1 MDFQLNTKNLPP
13 PPPPPSSSSSSLAAA
28 AASSTMKRSF
38 HGRKLQ
44 YQEKVL
50 EQSILPQQTAILSP
64 TYLTADRAWKTVATI
79 VTHKPGHDQ
88 KRQEMELKNIGKV
101 ANHHLFDADP
111 RRLSITNTA
120 NTTSTGVAI
129 HQRRTSIINYYQRRN
144 SQLRKSS
151 FTTSTLVIYAVYEV
165 LEWNG

>member
-13 PPPPPSSSSSSLAAA
+13 PPPPPSSSSS
-28 AASSTMKRSF
+28 ASSTMKRSF

-79 VTHKPGHDQ
+79 VAHKAGHDQ

-101 ANHHLFDADP
+101 GMVKRKQFLQKRDISRSHEILVRIENIDFQDDFDDFVEH
-111 RRLSITNTA
+111 R
-120 NTTSTGVAI
+120 
-129 HQRRTSIINYYQRRN
+129 
-144 SQLRKSS
+144 
-151 FTTSTLVIYAVYEV
+151 VIK
-165 LEWNG
+165 N

>member
-13 PPPPPSSSSSSLAAA
+13 PPPPPSSSSS
-28 AASSTMKRSF
+28 ASSTMKRSF

-79 VTHKPGHDQ
+79 VAHKAGHDQ

-101 ANHHLFDADP
+101 VTANHHLFDVDP
-111 RRLSITNTA
+111 RRLSIISTA
-120 NTTSTGVAI
+120 NTTSTGVTI
-129 HQRRTSIINYYQRRN
+129 HQRRTSIVNYYQRRN

-151 FTTSTLVIYAVYEV
+151 FTTSTLVCDKI
-165 LEWNG
+165 

>member
-13 PPPPPSSSSSSLAAA
+13 PPPPPSSSSSSSLAAA

-101 ANHHLFDADP
+101 
-111 RRLSITNTA
+111 
-120 NTTSTGVAI
+120 GMVK
-129 HQRRTSIINYYQRRN
+129 
-144 SQLRKSS
+144 RKQFLQKRDISRS
-151 FTTSTLVIYAVYEV
+151 HEVIAMIFLV
-165 LEWNG
+165 L